1 MNLSERT
8 NKLKARATAFIPAGA
23 HTYSRADNQFPENA
37 PSFVAKA
44 KGCLFW
50 DENGTEY
57 IDYGMGLLSVSI
69 GHANEIINA
78 KVMAAIHNGTSY
90 SRPSLLEG
98 ELAEKINSLI
108 PSAEMVK
115 FAKNGSDVTSA
126 AIRLARN
133 YTGKKYIV
141 RCSQQPF
148 LSFNDWFIAS
158 TSKPGGVPAEMAEWI
173 LRFDYN
179 DIKSLEAVFDAHKN
193 EIACVI
199 MEPFTNEFPQPG
211 FLDAVKMRC
220 EKNGALLIF
229 DEMITGF
236 RTAMKGAQHTYNVV
250 PHLSTFG
257 KGLANGFPLAVLC
270 GQKEIMQQGNM
281 SKEVF
286 LLSCT
291 FGGETTGLS
300 AGLATIEFMQ
310 EHNALQHIASYGEK
324 LMKVFNAS
332 ISKYELNAYIRITGH
347 PARPELK
354 FFENGLFSFALKTL
368 FMQEMM
374 RQGIFMERIAISY
387 SHTEEALLK
396 TTAAL
401 ENTFK
406 LIAEA
411 IRTGSVKQSVNGKI
425 IEPVF
430 TK

>member
-1 MNLSERT
+1 MNSTGRT
-8 NKLKARATAFIPAGA
+8 HKLKARASSLIPAGA
-23 HTYSRADNQFPENA
+23 HTYSRADNQFPECA
-37 PSFVAKA
+37 PAFVSRA

-50 DENGTEY
+50 DENNREY

-78 KVMAAIHNGTSY
+78 KVIAALNNGTSY

-108 PSAEMVK
+108 PSAEMMK

-141 RCSQQPF
+141 RCNQQPF

-158 TSKPGGVPAEMAEWI
+158 TSKPGGTPAEMKDWI

-179 DIKSLEAVFDAHKN
+179 DIKSLEAVFSAHGN

-199 MEPFTNEFPQPG
+199 MEPFTNELPHPG
-211 FLDAVKMRC
+211 FLAAVKEVC
-220 EKNGALLIF
+220 EKHGALLVF

-236 RTAMKGAQHTYNVV
+236 RIHLRGAQHVYNVT

-257 KGLANGFPLAVLC
+257 KGIANGFPLAVLC

-281 SKEVF
+281 GGEVF

-291 FGGETTGLS
+291 YGGETTGLS
-300 AGLATIEFMQ
+300 AGLATIYFMQ
-310 EHNALQHIASYGEK
+310 EHHALQQIASYGTK
-324 LMKVFNAS
+324 LVSAFHTC
-332 ISKYELNAYIRITGH
+332 ISKYALAENVTISGH

-354 FFENGLFSFALKTL
+354 FFENGKISFALKTL

-374 RQGIFMERIAISY
+374 KQGIFMERIAISY

-396 TTAAL
+396 TIVAL
-401 ENTFK
+401 ENTFQV
-406 LIAEA
+406 IAGA
-411 IRTGSVKQSVNGKI
+411 IRENVVKEKVEGKI